1 MEQYEAEEELRTQ
14 LHYAELWKYVNS
26 LLKVELQELYFDA
39 LVQLKKQGIGTDRKS
54 GIRFKHWKLLS
65 GIGYFYPIYRETR

>member
-1 MEQYEAEEELRTQ
+1 MTESCCRSAIFVEQYEAEEELRTQ

-39 LVQLKKQGIGTDRKS
+39 LVQLEEARN
-54 GIRFKHWKLLS
+54 R
-65 GIGYFYPIYRETR
+65 Y